1 MRFKKEYGYTFLGT
15 VFARGRRVIGWYVN
29 RRAVEW
35 GEAGQDIT
43 ILDLTLE
50 YLGADMPQEYKDSG
64 FDDVGLLVDGKDNN
78 CDTIRKDSSLSRAQ
92 YSSKKSCSAIRTMSY
107 QTPAGLSVEHTPA
120 YWGRST
126 ETALEQ
132 LWGSCNTN
140 TPRFQRDSEG
150 NVPAMLPLHKTV
162 DRSSNSTRD
171 TNKDR
176 KSCRASHR
184 AGNNHTLHSLHTH
197 LYRIHYWQTLS

>member
-1 MRFKKEYGYTFLGT
+1 MRFKKEYGYSFLGNL
-15 VFARGRRVIGWYVN
+15 FARGRRVIGWYVN

-43 ILDLTLE
+43 ILDLNLA

-64 FDDVGLLVDGKDNN
+64 FADVGLLVDGKDNN

-92 YSSKKSCSAIRTMSY
+92 YSSKKSGSAIRTMSY

-132 LWGSCNTN
+132 LWGSCNGQ
-140 TPRFQRDSEG
+140 TPTFHRDSQG
-150 NVPAMLPLHKTV
+150 NVPAMLPLHKDPNPTTTI
-162 DRSSNSTRD
+162 TRD
-171 TNKDR
+171 TNKAR
-176 KSCRASHR
+176 KSSRASQR
-184 AGNNHTLHSLHTH
+184 AGICMFCSYISYILL
-197 LYRIHYWQTLS
+197 LFYY